1 MQPEKAKR
9 LRLKNELQKVGT
21 SFSAIAR
28 ELGVTH
34 STVLAV
40 SNSKGVSARVQQA
53 IAYKLGV
60 APSELWPDRYPENGK
75 EPS

>member
-1 MQPEKAKR
+1 MQPDKAKH
-9 LRLKNELQKVGT
+9 LRLKYELQKAGT

-40 SNSKGVSARVQQA
+40 SNSKSVSARVQQA
-53 IAYKLGV
+53 IGDKLGISP
-60 APSELWPDRYPENGK
+60 AELWPDRYPNPE
-75 EPS
+75 EEA

>member
-1 MQPEKAKR
+1 MQPAKEKH
-9 LRLKNELQKVGT
+9 LRLKYELQKADS
-21 SFSAIAR
+21 SFSEIAR

-53 IAYKLGV
+53 IADKLGV
-60 APSELWPDRYPENGK
+60 SPSELWPERYPEKGGK
-75 EPS
+75 S